1 MARTKLIAGNWKMNC
16 TVAESENL
24 IKAILN
30 GAKTV
35 KGIKIVVCPPFTS
48 LPNVAKILKGKKIE
62 LGAQDLSEFDD
73 GAFTGEISG
82 KMLKS
87 LGVKYVIVGHSER
100 RQFFRETS
108 EIVRTKAKQALKNG
122 LSPIICI
129 GETIK
134 ERQLHQTQEI
144 VQQQLTA
151 STAGIAE
158 SELKKAIIAYEP
170 VWAIGT
176 GKTATP
182 EMAQEVHTY
191 IRSILSKMSPKLAQ
205 SIPIIYGGSVK
216 PENAT
221 GLMRQ
226 PDIDGALVGGASL
239 DAKSFISILR
249 AA

>member
-1 MARTKLIAGNWKMNC
+1 MARQKIIAGNWKMNC
-16 TVAESENL
+16 TVAETEKL
-24 IKAILN
+24 LKAILK
-30 GAKTV
+30 GARTV
-35 KGIKIVVCPPFTS
+35 RGTKIVICPPFIS
-48 LPNVAKILKGKKIE
+48 LPVAVKILKKKRIE
-62 LGAQDLSEFDD
+62 LGAQNLSEFDD

-87 LGVKYVIVGHSER
+87 LGVKFVIVGHSER
-100 RQFFRETS
+100 RQFFHETS
-108 EIVRTKAKQALKNG
+108 EIVKAKAKQALKFG

-134 ERQLHQTQEI
+134 ERQASLTQEI

-151 STAGIAE
+151 SMAGFAE
-158 SELKKAIIAYEP
+158 SELNRVIIAYEP

-182 EMAQEVHTY
+182 EIAQEVHAF
-191 IRSILSKMSPKLAQ
+191 IRSILTKITPKLAQ
-205 SIPIIYGGSVK
+205 TVPIIYGGSVK
-216 PENAT
+216 PENAA
-221 GLMRQ
+221 GLLSQ